1 MFRKFAVASLFAV
14 LFALPAGASDCQVG
28 SIDWSEGSPRWET
41 GDDGAAGLRTA
52 VVGRFLWVQV
62 GDADPISVELV
73 GDESSATV
81 CLDGTST
88 FTHSE
93 AVVAEP
99 EAVICDCLPDE
110 YARFIEIASFGPH

>member
-14 LFALPAGASDCQVG
+14 LFAMPAGASDCQSG

-41 GDDGAAGLRTA
+41 GDESTTGLRTA

-62 GDADPISVELV
+62 GEAEPTSVELS
-73 GDESSATV
+73 GDESSVTV

-88 FTHSE
+88 FTHSRV
-93 AVVAEP
+93 VVAEP
-99 EAVICDCLPDE
+99 ETLICDCLPDE
-110 YARFIEIASFGPH
+110 YIRFVELATFGPR